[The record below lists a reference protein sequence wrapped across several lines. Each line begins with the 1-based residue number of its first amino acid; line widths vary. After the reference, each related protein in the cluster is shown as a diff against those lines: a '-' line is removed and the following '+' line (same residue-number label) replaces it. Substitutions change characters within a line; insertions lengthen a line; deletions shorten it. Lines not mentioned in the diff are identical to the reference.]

1 MPLLELHDVVAG
13 YGPVPTLDGLT
24 LAVDAGTVVALV
36 GRNGAGKTT
45 LLRAAAGLLRPRR
58 GRVTVDGH
66 DLATLSVRAAARLV
80 SGVPQDDAV
89 EAPFRVREVV
99 ALGRLAHVSPWRAAG
114 AADHAAVADALAAT
128 DLASL
133 ADRRVDAL
141 SGGERR
147 RVAVARCLAQG
158 APLLL
163 LDEPTAHLD
172 LGQEARLLDVVR
184 RLARER
190 GRAVVA
196 ALHDVNLAATFAD
209 RVLLVE
215 AGRVVADGAP
225 ADVLTAPRLS
235 ALFGLALR
243 VVADPERGVPIVVPG
258 AAP

>member
-1 MPLLELHDVVAG
+1 VPLLELHDVVAG

-24 LAVDAGTVVALV
+24 LAVDAGTVVAVV

-89 EAPFRVREVV
+89 EAPFRVREIV
-99 ALGRLAHVSPWRAAG
+99 ALGRLAHVSPWRG
-114 AADHAAVADALAAT
+114 
-128 DLASL
+128 
-133 ADRRVDAL
+133 RRGRRRRRRRRARGHRPRRARGPARGRF

-158 APLLL
+158 ARSSSSTSRRPIS
-163 LDEPTAHLD
+163 TSA
-172 LGQEARLLDVVR
+172 GGRLLAVVR

-190 GRAVVA
+190 EPRGRRRAPRRQPA
-196 ALHDVNLAATFAD
+196 AAFAD
-209 RVLLVE
+209 RVLLL
-215 AGRVVADGAP
+215 ARAASSP
-225 ADVLTAPRLS
+225 TARPPTS
-235 ALFGLALR
+235 
-243 VVADPERGVPIVVPG
+243 
-258 AAP
+258 